1 MQAPNPKRWLV
12 ISLLGLLPN
21 SGCTR
26 EAATKPTP
34 TPWSLNPSHVD
45 LGEVSS
51 GRKVQTIVQLT
62 NHSGRRA
69 SVPRFSL
76 SCDCIAVE
84 PEAKE
89 LDDGQSTP
97 LAIYFD
103 STLEGKYPGEFS
115 FRLKA
120 DDGRREVFHL
130 ASIRVRVLG
139 SEPSRSTAP

>member
-1 MQAPNPKRWLV
+1 MQASNPKRWLV
-12 ISLLGLLPN
+12 ISLLGLLPDL
-21 SGCTR
+21 GCAR
-26 EAATKPTP
+26 EAAIKP
-34 TPWSLNPSHVD
+34 TPWSVNPSHVD
-45 LGEVSS
+45 LGEVSL
-51 GRKVQTIVQLT
+51 GREVRTIVQLT

-69 SVPRFSL
+69 GVPRFSL

-97 LAIYFD
+97 LAIHFD
-103 STLEGKYPGEFS
+103 STREGKYPGEFT

-120 DDGRREVFHL
+120 EDERREVFHL

-139 SEPSRSTAP
+139 SEPSRATAP